1 MLKEVIAA
9 FERKD
14 YQTAAKLLKPLL
26 KESPENP
33 WVQFYFARLHEIS
46 GKRQEAEKVYRQLLQ
61 ITTHQ
66 NILSQARQGLQRLEN
81 IKQEERQK
89 AIAKAITQPS
99 NNEAGILVLEPIS
112 NEQKTLAA
120 PKFAQI
126 MQIDPYTA
134 RLMLPSRYWK
144 VYRTGKIG
152 ELQFYGAQLQQAG
165 IPCFWLKIAQIKQ
178 IQVYQVKYF
187 SESPSKPTVVC
198 QNSEN
203 QPGSINFDW
212 SEVMARV
219 VGLLPIFEQVV
230 DINVRGKL
238 ERKTQTQDYAQ
249 FCDLHL
255 RGRNSILRIYD
266 KGYKFQ
272 QGLKITPQANQNTIR
287 NKWNALMTWVGHH
300 LPQEVKTWSDFQTFG
315 DTILDQTEML
325 NQIPSHIQL
334 FRREKNNWDSAFN
347 LYSGIVFVKNVAN
360 KS

>member
-1 MLKEVIAA
+1 MLEEVIAA

-46 GKRQEAEKVYRQLLQ
+46 GKREEAEKVYRQLLRV
-61 ITTHQ
+61 TTHQ
-66 NILSQARQGLQRLEN
+66 KILSQARQGLQRLEN
-81 IKQEERQK
+81 IQQEERQK
-89 AIAKAITQPS
+89 AIANAIAQPS
-99 NNEAGILVLEPIS
+99 NNEAGILVLETIS
-112 NEQKTLAA
+112 NELKTLAA

-134 RLMLPSRYWK
+134 RLMLPSRCWK

-152 ELQFYGAQLQQAG
+152 ELQFYGTQLQQAE
-165 IPCFWLKIAQIKQ
+165 IPCFWLKIAKIQQ

-187 SESPSKPTVVC
+187 SESSSKPTVVC
-198 QNSEN
+198 QNGEN
-203 QPGSINFDW
+203 QLGSINFEW
-212 SEVMARV
+212 SEVTAKV

-255 RGRNSILRIYD
+255 PGRNSILRIYD
-266 KGYKFQ
+266 NGYEFH
-272 QGLKITPQANQNTIR
+272 QGLEITLPANQNTIR
-287 NKWNALMTWVGHH
+287 NNWNGLMKWVEQHSL
-300 LPQEVKTWSDFQTFG
+300 QIKTWSDFQPFG
-315 DTILDQTEML
+315 ETVLDQTDVL

-334 FRREKNNWDSAFN
+334 FRREKTNWDSAFH
-347 LYSGIVFVKNVAN
+347 LYSGIVFVKNGSI